1 MTDATSRTVGTNV
14 KESELLLFPGEG
26 YRFLTGYELPM
37 ATDEHLRHDGKHS
50 VGRAPCGKDFTFLTA
65 AKLRKLGVFVR
76 RRK

>member
-26 YRFLTGYELPM
+26 YRFLTGDELPM
-37 ATDEHLRHDGKHS
+37 ATDEHQRHDGKHS
-50 VGRAPCGKDFTFLTA
+50 VGWALCGKDFTFLTA